1 VQARTLSV
9 LLFYVAYALER
20 LASSFNGKAAEGERE
35 GQEEGEK
42 ERGSDIAHW
51 RILVDQV
58 WVVMS

>member
-1 VQARTLSV
+1 M
-9 LLFYVAYALER
+9 LFYVAYALER